1 MFGGKSANTPKTG
14 TIDSLIGAGTIIEGN
29 LKFRGGLRIDGVVQG
44 HLIPADESSATSV
57 IVSEQGRV
65 EGSIRASHV
74 VIDGSVNGP
83 VEATEHLDLQPKA
96 RVTGDIRY
104 KALEMHHGAVVQG
117 VLSHLDSAKPALK
130 LASSNA
136 SS

>member
-1 MFGGKSANTPKTG
+1 MFGSKSASTPKTG
-14 TIDSLIGAGTIIEGN
+14 TIDSLIGAGTVIEGN
-29 LKFRGGLRIDGVVQG
+29 LKFRGGLRVDGVVQG
-44 HLIPADESSATSV
+44 HLAPADESSATSV

-74 VIDGSVNGP
+74 VIDGTVNGP
-83 VEATEHLDLQPKA
+83 VEASEHLDLQPKA

-117 VLSHLDSAKPALK
+117 VLSHSDGAKPALK
-130 LASSNA
+130 LAASNTN
-136 SS
+136 S

>member
-1 MFGGKSANTPKTG
+1 MFGGKSSNTPKTG
-14 TIDSLIGAGTIIEGN
+14 TIDSLIGAGTVIEGN

-44 HLIPADESSATSV
+44 HLVPADESSTTSV
-57 IVSEQGRV
+57 IVSEQGRID
-65 EGSIRASHV
+65 GSIRASHV
-74 VIDGSVNGP
+74 VIDGTINGP

-96 RVTGDIRY
+96 KVTGDIRY

-117 VLSHLDSAKPALK
+117 VLSHIDSVKPALK

-136 SS
+136 NS